1 MAEMRTAGVV
11 LSNICKMREIVGIL
25 TGAVNVANFVLANR
39 LLYRF
44 PSFQIQMYIG
54 TVIVLWFNVNPF
66 ERDTNSINAGHC
78 SPCII
83 ILSIRSNFAINSN

>member
-1 MAEMRTAGVV
+1 MRTAGVV

-66 ERDTNSINAGHC
+66 ERDTNSMQDIVLLV
-78 SPCII
+78 SLYYRFEV
-83 ILSIRSNFAINSN
+83 ILR